1 MTLRKCI
8 FGLRIIMNGVF
19 AIRASNEI
27 INEVPTDIRDFLH
40 YKARMNARAIMPH
53 FKNQPYKESNRR
65 SEKFG
70 VSDRN

>member
-8 FGLRIIMNGVF
+8 FGLKIILNGVF
-19 AIRASNEI
+19 AIRASTEI
-27 INEVPTDIRDFLH
+27 INEVLTAIRTFLH

-53 FKNQPYKESNRR
+53 LKKQLYKESNRR